1 MSFAASVSPEAA
13 ALIAD
18 IDLKEANDPRVVVT
32 RKEAMLMLGV
42 KQTKLLEL
50 EAAGIL
56 RSFLDGAS
64 RRISAASI
72 YGRLRAL
79 AVASHPLNAEPA
91 KVRRP
96 KHMRRRRASAGPAMH
111 ARPHHDA
118 CSPAAANEKGPLS
131 RRKTAARPK
140 QTATTKPDQARQ
152 ASKDHKDKGSE

>member
-1 MSFAASVSPEAA
+1 MSVAASISPEAA

-18 IDLKEANDPRVVVT
+18 IDVKEANDQRIVVS
-32 RKEAMLMLGV
+32 RRDAMLMLGV

-64 RRISAASI
+64 RRISTASI

-79 AVASHPLNAEPA
+79 AVASHPLDAEPA

-96 KHMRRRRASAGPAMH
+96 KHMRRRRASRGSAMN
-111 ARPHHDA
+111 ATPRDDTS
-118 CSPAAANEKGPLS
+118 SPAGSLS
-131 RRKTAARPK
+131 RRKA
-140 QTATTKPDQARQ
+140 PDQDLHPPVWRSAP
-152 ASKDHKDKGSE
+152 

>member
-1 MSFAASVSPEAA
+1 MSFPASVSPEAA

-18 IDLKEANDPRVVVT
+18 IDLKEANDPRVVVS

-42 KQTKLLEL
+42 KQTKLIEL

-96 KHMRRRRASAGPAMH
+96 KHMRRRASAGPAMH

-118 CSPAAANEKGPLS
+118 CSPAAANEKGS
-131 RRKTAARPK
+131 RRDSGPAKADDDDQTRSSPAGPAGQQRP
-140 QTATTKPDQARQ
+140 QGQRQ
-152 ASKDHKDKGSE
+152 

>member
-1 MSFAASVSPEAA
+1 MSFGASVSPEAA

-18 IDLKEANDPRVVVT
+18 IDLREANDQRVVVS

-42 KQTKLLEL
+42 RQTKLLEL

-64 RRISAASI
+64 RRISTVSI
-72 YGRLRAL
+72 YSRLRAL

-96 KHMRRRRASAGPAMH
+96 KHMRCRASTGSAMN
-111 ARPHHDA
+111 ARPRHDA
-118 CSPAAANEKGPLS
+118 CSPAATNEKGPLS
-131 RRKTAARPK
+131 RRKDSGRATADDDHARPRPAGQK
-140 QTATTKPDQARQ
+140 TKMT
-152 ASKDHKDKGSE
+152 KC

>member
-1 MSFAASVSPEAA
+1 MSFAAPVSPEAA

-18 IDLKEANDPRVVVT
+18 IDRKEANDQRVVVS
-32 RKEAMLMLGV
+32 RKEAMVMLGL

-50 EAAGIL
+50 EDAGIL

-79 AVASHPLNAEPA
+79 AVASHPLDAEPA

-96 KHMRRRRASAGPAMH
+96 KHMRRRRASTGASKPTFSWTQPWPPSCFT
-111 ARPHHDA
+111 RW
-118 CSPAAANEKGPLS
+118 
-131 RRKTAARPK
+131 
-140 QTATTKPDQARQ
+140 TATATPTLKPTATVRTVC
-152 ASKDHKDKGSE
+152 SR

>member
-18 IDLKEANDPRVVVT
+18 IDRKEANDQRVVVS

-50 EAAGIL
+50 EDAGIL

-64 RRISAASI
+64 RRISAPSI
-72 YGRLRAL
+72 YSRLRAL
-79 AVASHPLNAEPA
+79 AVASYPLNAEPA

-96 KHMRRRRASAGPAMH
+96 KHMRRRRASTGSAVH
-111 ARPHHDA
+111 ERK
-118 CSPAAANEKGPLS
+118 AAP
-131 RRKTAARPK
+131 
-140 QTATTKPDQARQ
+140 
-152 ASKDHKDKGSE
+152 

>member
-18 IDLKEANDPRVVVT
+18 IDLKEANDQRVVVS
-32 RKEAMLMLGV
+32 RKEAMLILGV

-50 EAAGIL
+50 EDAGIL

-64 RRISAASI
+64 RRISTASI

-96 KHMRRRRASAGPAMH
+96 KHMRRRWASTGSDIN
-111 ARPHHDA
+111 ARPAKADDDQSRL
-118 CSPAAANEKGPLS
+118 SPVGQQKPQGSRAVTCVRRRSAAGN
-131 RRKTAARPK
+131 
-140 QTATTKPDQARQ
+140 
-152 ASKDHKDKGSE
+152 DK

>member
-1 MSFAASVSPEAA
+1 MSLTASVSPEAA

-18 IDLKEANDPRVVVT
+18 IDVREANDPRVVVS
-32 RKEAMLMLGV
+32 RKDAMVMLGV

-50 EAAGIL
+50 EGAGIL

-72 YGRLRAL
+72 YDRLRAL

-96 KHMRRRRASAGPAMH
+96 KHMRRRLPPRPASF
-111 ARPHHDA
+111 
-118 CSPAAANEKGPLS
+118 
-131 RRKTAARPK
+131 RR
-140 QTATTKPDQARQ
+140 
-152 ASKDHKDKGSE
+152 

>member
-1 MSFAASVSPEAA
+1 
-13 ALIAD
+13 
-18 IDLKEANDPRVVVT
+18 
-32 RKEAMLMLGV
+32 MLGV

-50 EAAGIL
+50 EDAGIL

-96 KHMRRRRASAGPAMH
+96 KHMRRRWVFDRLSHERAERMC
-111 ARPHHDA
+111 HDA
-118 CSPAAANEKGPLS
+118 CSSAAADERQRPGQS
-131 RRKTAARPK
+131 IRRPK
-140 QTATTKPDQARQ
+140 PTKPCVAPRKPQGSRAVTCVR
-152 ASKDHKDKGSE
+152 SKMLLAGNHK

>member
-13 ALIAD
+13 ALITD
-18 IDLKEANDPRVVVT
+18 IDRKEANDQRVVVS
-32 RKEAMLMLGV
+32 RKEAMVMLGV

-50 EAAGIL
+50 EDAGIL

-72 YGRLRAL
+72 YSRLRAL

-96 KHMRRRRASAGPAMH
+96 KHMRRRRASTGSAVH
-111 ARPHHDA
+111 ERK
-118 CSPAAANEKGPLS
+118 AAP
-131 RRKTAARPK
+131 
-140 QTATTKPDQARQ
+140 
-152 ASKDHKDKGSE
+152 